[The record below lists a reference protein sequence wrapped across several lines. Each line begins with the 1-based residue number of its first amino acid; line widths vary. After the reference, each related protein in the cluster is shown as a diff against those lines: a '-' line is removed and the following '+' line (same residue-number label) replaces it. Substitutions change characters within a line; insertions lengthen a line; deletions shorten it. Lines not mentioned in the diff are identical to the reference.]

1 MTTTLELSADD
12 VEHLRFILDSYLS
25 DLRMEIADTERHEF
39 LETLK
44 QREVIKKLLWPRSPE
59 TFVGPQ

>member
-1 MTTTLELSADD
+1 MTTMLQLNADD

-39 LETLK
+39 REMLK
-44 QREVIKKLLWPRSPE
+44 RREGFIKKHLAVLPLRHS
-59 TFVGPQ
+59 

>member
-1 MTTTLELSADD
+1 MTTTLELNADE

-39 LETLK
+39 REMLK
-44 QREVIKKLLWPRSPE
+44 RREEFIKKLLAALPLRHS
-59 TFVGPQ
+59 